1 MRASDTLQGI
11 TDNLI
16 FILNVYFLIILIQ
29 MLVIVT
35 VFCTRKLFFDK
46 IFHNRDM
53 RNNFIFTFPAE

>member
-1 MRASDTLQGI
+1 MLQGI

-35 VFCTRKLFFDK
+35 VFCTRKRF
-46 IFHNRDM
+46 
-53 RNNFIFTFPAE
+53 